1 MEPAKAI
8 FGIPTG
14 DASYSST
21 GSLIFGAD
29 YGNQDFVVPM
39 AKFMFYDAKGN
50 QLSTSSAPTI
60 YVRLGGTFN
69 SSLLNGWQEAQ
80 GIMGNPTGDSI
91 FQSEFGQAIGRL
103 GSSWIEGLQKQIVQ
117 GVAGATGYVASAG
130 QSGKSQIEFLQRI
143 MLNNFQQLIYQGPSF
158 RRFQLPFN
166 MKPHSQDEAETML
179 QIISSFRIASSPR
192 TGTET
197 SVSNVIDSFAP
208 GGRGEGELERTGN
221 ETLPK
226 EDDEAYK
233 DDPALYQE
241 ALRDYY
247 NRQAVLTTE
256 AEGAVDEIV
265 RNSGSVFT
273 FGYPDMVKFDL
284 VLYRSSAAK
293 IKSGV
298 TEFGEIDTLF
308 RSEFCM
314 IESVSVDYGASNK
327 MTFFDGTKGQY
338 FPTDVNLTISL
349 RESVLITAPKATQQ
363 YLSNTVLL

>member
-1 MEPAKAI
+1 METANAI

-14 DASYSST
+14 DAFYSST
-21 GSLIFGAD
+21 DSLIFGAE

-50 QLSTSSAPTI
+50 QLSTTSAPTI

-166 MKPHSQDEAETML
+166 MKPHAQSEAETML
-179 QIISSFRIASSPR
+179 QIISSFRVASSPR
-192 TGTET
+192 TGTES
-197 SVSNVIDSFAP
+197 SVSDVIDSFAP

-284 VLYRSSAAK
+284 VLYR
-293 IKSGV
+293 GV
-298 TEFGEIDTLF
+298 AGVGQIDTLF
-308 RSEFCM
+308 KSEFCM
-314 IESVSVDYGASNK
+314 IESVSVDYGAQNK